1 MVVCIA
7 GSTGLTGSFLQEK
20 LLHDPNVSTVYALV
34 RRLSGK
40 KADKLNEIV
49 FEGDFSKVELPEK
62 AEAFFCCLGTTIKKA
77 GSQEAF
83 RHVDVDLP
91 KQLISI
97 AEKTGAKS
105 FVLQSSVGAQSDSSN
120 FYLKCK
126 GEVEDGLKASSIP
139 VKCTVRPSILAGPRK
154 EFRLGEKIG
163 LVFMQLLG
171 PLFIGKLKRY
181 RAVHVERV
189 AETMLKAAKSQAPS
203 WLIIESEAI

>member
-7 GSTGLTGSFLQEK
+7 GSTGLTGSFLLEK
-20 LLHDPNVSTVYALV
+20 LLLDPNVSKVYALV

-40 KADKLNEIV
+40 KTVKLNEIV

-91 KQLISI
+91 KQLISL
-97 AEKTGAKS
+97 AENSGAHS
-105 FVLQSSVGAQSDSSN
+105 FLLQSSVGALAGSSN
-120 FYLKCK
+120 FYLRCK
-126 GEVEDGLKASSIP
+126 GEVEEALKASSIP
-139 VKCTVRPSILAGPRK
+139 IKCSVRPSILAGPRK

-163 LVFMQLLG
+163 LMFMQLLG

-181 RAVHVERV
+181 RAVHVDRV
-189 AETMLKAAKSQAPS
+189 AEAMLNAAKSQAPS
-203 WLIIESEAI
+203 WLIIESEAL

>member
-7 GSTGLTGSFLQEK
+7 GSTGLTGSFLLEK
-20 LLHDPNVSTVYALV
+20 LLLDPNVSKVYALV

-40 KADKLNEIV
+40 KTDKLNEIV

-83 RHVDVDLP
+83 RHVDVVLP
-91 KQLISI
+91 MQLISL
-97 AEKTGAKS
+97 AENSGAHS
-105 FVLQSSVGAQSDSSN
+105 FVLQSSVGALAGSSN
-120 FYLKCK
+120 FYLRCK
-126 GEVEDGLKASSIP
+126 GEVEEALKASRIP
-139 VKCTVRPSILAGPRK
+139 IKCSVRPSILAGPRK

-163 LVFMQLLG
+163 LMFMQLLG

-181 RAVHVERV
+181 RAVHVDRV
-189 AETMLKAAKSQAPS
+189 AESMLQAAKKQGAG
-203 WLIIESEAI
+203 WFIIESEAL

>member
-7 GSTGLTGSFLQEK
+7 GSTGLTGSFLLKK
-20 LLHDPNVSTVYALV
+20 LLHDPNVSKVYALV

-83 RHVDVDLP
+83 RRVDVDLP

-181 RAVHVERV
+181 RAVHVDRV
-189 AETMLKAAKSQAPS
+189 AEAMIKAAKSQAPS